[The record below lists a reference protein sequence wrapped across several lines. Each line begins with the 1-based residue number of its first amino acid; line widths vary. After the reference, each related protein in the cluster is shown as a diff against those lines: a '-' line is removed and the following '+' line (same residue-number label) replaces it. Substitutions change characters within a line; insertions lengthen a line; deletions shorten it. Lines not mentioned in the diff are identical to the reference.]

1 MSPMRRGLTIAPF
14 ETLASPRALA
24 GLAATAEEAGW
35 DGFFVWDHLLF
46 SDVTDIA
53 DPWTCLAAIAMRTSR
68 ISIGPMVTPLP
79 RRRPQVVARQ
89 AVTLDH
95 LSEGRLILGIGL
107 GDDGGIGE
115 LSCFGEEVDPRR
127 RGAMLTEGLEVLTGL
142 LSGETV
148 HHDGEHYRASGAS
161 FHPVADRPDGIPIW
175 LAARWP
181 NRVPIRR
188 AARYD
193 GLFTIR
199 FEQPA
204 DLATV
209 RGWVAQ
215 ERTSERPFQFVVDA
229 PPGTDP
235 EPWAQAGADW
245 LLTELRP
252 GLLDLAQTQ
261 ALIAAG
267 PEGR

>member
-1 MSPMRRGLTIAPF
+1 MRRGLTIAPF

-24 GLAATAEEAGW
+24 ELAASAEQAGW

-53 DPWTCLAAIAMRTSR
+53 DPWTCLAAIAMRTTQ
-68 ISIGPMVTPLP
+68 IAIGPMVTPLP
-79 RRRPQVVARQ
+79 RRRPHVVARQ
-89 AVTLDH
+89 AITLDH
-95 LSEGRLILGIGL
+95 LCEGRLILGIGL

-115 LSCFGEEVDPRR
+115 LSCFGEEIDPRR

-142 LSGETV
+142 LSGERV
-148 HHDGEHYRASGAS
+148 DHEGEHYRASGAS
-161 FHPVADRPDGIPIW
+161 FHPTAHRPGGIPIW

-181 NRVPIRR
+181 NRKPMRR
-188 AARYD
+188 AARHD

-199 FEQPA
+199 FEEPGN
-204 DLATV
+204 LATV
-209 RGWVAQ
+209 RDWVAQ
-215 ERTSERPFQFVVDA
+215 ARDTDRPFEFVVDA

-252 GLLDLAQTQ
+252 GLLDLDGART
-261 ALIAAG
+261 LIEAG
-267 PEGR
+267 PASA

>member
-1 MSPMRRGLTIAPF
+1 MRRGLTVAPF

-24 GLAATAEEAGW
+24 ELAAAAEAAGW

-46 SDVTDIA
+46 TGVTDIA
-53 DPWTCLAAIAMRTSR
+53 DPWTCLSAIAMRTSR
-68 ISIGPMVTPLP
+68 IAIGPMVIPLP
-79 RRRPQVVARQ
+79 RRRPHVVARQ

-95 LSEGRLILGIGL
+95 LCDGRLILGLGL
-107 GDDGGIGE
+107 GDDGGAGE
-115 LSCFGEEVDPRR
+115 LSCFGEELDPRR
-127 RGAMLTEGLEVLTGL
+127 RGAMLSEGLEVLTGL
-142 LSGETV
+142 LSGQTV
-148 HHDGEHYRASGAS
+148 DHAGEHYRASGAR
-161 FHPVADRPDGIPIW
+161 FQPTANRPGGIPIW

-181 NRVPIRR
+181 NRVPVRR
-188 AARYD
+188 AAGYD

-199 FEQPA
+199 FDEPA
-204 DLATV
+204 NLAIV
-209 RGWVAQ
+209 REWVAAAR
-215 ERTSERPFQFVVDA
+215 ESGRPFDFVVDA

-252 GLLDLAQTQ
+252 GLLDLAG
-261 ALIAAG
+261 ARELVAAG

>member
-1 MSPMRRGLTIAPF
+1 MRRAVTVAPF

-24 GLAATAEEAGW
+24 ELAATAEQAGW
-35 DGFFVWDHLLF
+35 DGFFVWDHLLYTG
-46 SDVTDIA
+46 VTDIA
-53 DPWTCLAAIAMRTSR
+53 DPWTCLAAIAMRTQR
-68 ISIGPMVTPLP
+68 IAIGPMVTPLP
-79 RRRPQVVARQ
+79 RRRPQMVARQ

-95 LSEGRLILGIGL
+95 LCEGRLILGIGL
-107 GDDGGIGE
+107 GDDGGAGE
-115 LSCFGEEVDPRR
+115 LSCFGEELDARR
-127 RGAMLTEGLEVLTGL
+127 RGAMLTEGLDVLTGL

-148 HHDGEHYRASGAS
+148 EYEGEHYRASGAS
-161 FHPVADRPDGIPIW
+161 FHPAAHRPGGIPIW

-181 NRVPIRR
+181 NRKPMRR
-188 AARYD
+188 AAGYD

-204 DLATV
+204 NLTTV
-209 RGWVAQ
+209 KEWVA
-215 ERTSERPFQFVVDA
+215 EARELDGPFEFIVDA

-252 GLLDLAQTQ
+252 GLLDLAGAQ

-267 PEGR
+267 PDAR